1 MRDMHRFRHVGTGLV
16 VGLGW
21 GLLFALLEGLPL
33 LLEGSPWS
41 FLGPRLLALAYLA
54 VLCGALCALAGG
66 VVGTITWL
74 VLRLFQ
80 RRATQATLAA
90 GCIGVLAATTAAVLG
105 GQRFA
110 PRVPGWVIVIVLSG
124 ALGLMIGWIIYRAAN
139 GRATS
144 WRTYR
149 RIVGTAYLFAV
160 VAVLAV
166 AGFRAWLRDLPSF
179 NPPLTDTTATAE
191 RPNIVLVTAAG
202 VRPDH
207 LGTYGYDPEISPNID
222 ALAGRGVRFE
232 QAIAQASWTEPS
244 LASLLTSLYPSELAV
259 DCRAAIYC
267 HPHLDAERVTLAE
280 ALQVAGYRTQAYLAS
295 SWLTAELGFA
305 QGFDGFESVRTKEP
319 FDLEALRGRTLGWLL
334 GCQHDSAACQ
344 LLAKGHARLF
354 DSPIPP
360 GWGGDRVNAHVTRFL
375 EYHSGERFFLWVHY
389 TEALPPY
396 DLEPPFRPLPEDP
409 LASPERRLKKLGY
422 WELGDPFTARE
433 ELLPHDIAGLTAL
446 YDAEV
451 HRVDRLVG
459 SLTGLLEAH
468 GLTDRTLMVFAS
480 DHGQEFMEHGGYT
493 YGHTLHSEVL
503 HVPLLVAGPAV
514 MSPGRVVET
523 PVALLDL
530 VPTLIKVAGATV
542 PPEAEGRSLM
552 PALHGQA
559 LEERA
564 ILSES
569 LYRVPTELKAMQR
582 SGYKLIYDV
591 SEGGMELYDLTADP
605 AEERDIATEATQ
617 IAAEMRSSLL
627 DWMAHTAQVA
637 RDLPRAAPPAE
648 LGDAGRPPY

>member
-1 MRDMHRFRHVGTGLV
+1 MHRFRHVGTGLV

-21 GLLFALLEGLPL
+21 GLFAALLEGLPL
-33 LLEGSPWS
+33 LLEGSPWP
-41 FLGPRLLALAYLA
+41 FLGPRLLALACLA
-54 VLCGALCALAGG
+54 VLYGVLCAFAGG
-66 VVGTITWL
+66 VVGTVTWL

-80 RRATQATLAA
+80 RRVSRAALAA
-90 GCIGVLAATTAAVLG
+90 SCAGVLAATTATVLA

-110 PRVPGWVIVIVLSG
+110 PRVLGWVIVIILSA
-124 ALGLMIGWIIYRAAN
+124 ALGLMIGRTIYRAAQR
-139 GRATS
+139 RATS

-149 RIVGTAYLFAV
+149 RVVGTAYLVAV

-179 NPPLTDTTATAE
+179 NPPVTEATATAE

-207 LGTYGYDPEISPNID
+207 LGAYGYDPEISPNVD

-244 LASLLTSLYPSELAV
+244 LASLLTSLYPSELAIA
-259 DCRAAIYC
+259 CRAAIYC
-267 HPHLDAERVTLAE
+267 QPHLDAERVTLAE
-280 ALQVAGYRTQAYLAS
+280 ALQVTGYRTQAYLS
-295 SWLTAELGFA
+295 SPWLTAGLGFA
-305 QGFDGFESVRTKEP
+305 QGFDGFESVRTEEP
-319 FDLEALRGRTLGWLL
+319 FDLGPMRAGTLGWLL
-334 GCQHDSAACQ
+334 GCRRDSAACQ
-344 LLAKGHARLF
+344 LVAESHARLF
-354 DSPIPP
+354 DTPIPP
-360 GWGGDRVNAHVTRFL
+360 GWGGDRVNARVTRFL

-396 DLEPPFRPLPEDP
+396 DLEPPFRPLPADP
-409 LASPERRLKKLGY
+409 QASPERRLKRLGY

-433 ELLPHDIAGLTAL
+433 ELLPHDVAGLTAL

-459 SLTGLLEAH
+459 GLTGLLEAH
-468 GLTDRTLMVFAS
+468 GLTDRTLVVFAS
-480 DHGQEFMEHGGYT
+480 DHGQEFLEHGGYT

-503 HVPLLVAGPAV
+503 HVPLLVAGPGVA
-514 MSPGRVVET
+514 SPGRVVET

-530 VPTLIKVAGATV
+530 VPTLIEVAGATV

-552 PALHGQA
+552 SALHGEV
-559 LEERA
+559 LEDRA
-564 ILSES
+564 IWSES

-582 SGYKLIYDV
+582 SGYKLVYDV
-591 SEGGMELYDLTADP
+591 GDGGMELYDLTADP
-605 AEERDIATEATQ
+605 AEERNIAAEATQ
-617 IAAEMRSSLL
+617 IAETMRSSLL

-648 LGDAGRPPY
+648 LGDAGKSVY